1 MRMIEHTE
9 ALRAYLAK
17 RMQHYNVPGVSIG
30 VARPGEPQLF
40 VGAGVTNMN
49 APVPVDE
56 HTLFQIGSTTK
67 TFTALACVILFD
79 RGLLDLDTPLVELC
93 PDFRLPDAAATGA
106 VTVRMLLNHTG
117 GWDGDILLVEPVGGR
132 NDDALAR
139 LPAYMEGIAEQLTA
153 PGSLF
158 HYNNTGF
165 SLAGRVIE
173 VVSGRSYE
181 DFVREEIFE
190 PLQMME
196 SVFFAEEAIT
206 RPVAAGHNIHRR
218 VESGW
223 TLPRVSF
230 PAGQITSS
238 AADMLIYGR
247 FMLGDGAPLLSSE
260 AMHMLLTPT
269 VDVGGAQGGSHSC
282 GLSWFLRGGN
292 GGADAADEHDLRIC
306 HGGATN
312 GQLSGFALHRAG
324 SESLVINVMTNGA
337 KGRALA
343 DEVEDWVVERM
354 IGEVPKPQPLEL
366 PLPFSLMDY
375 VGVYANE
382 RSLSTVIVTADEEAG
397 TLTLTTEPNARV
409 RDWHTADAD
418 DEEIKQ
424 DEPWPPPTVVR
435 MIGRDHAQQG
445 IQFFR
450 GEAATAGGEEH
461 VVWLRNMRLLRKQK
475 VGARL

>member
-1 MRMIEHTE
+1 MR
-9 ALRAYLAK
+9 A
-17 RMQHYNVPGVSIG
+17 Q
-30 VARPGEPQLF
+30 
-40 VGAGVTNMN
+40 GVTNMD
-49 APVPVDE
+49 APLPVDE

-67 TFTALACVILFD
+67 TFTALACVILSD
-79 RGLLDLDTPLVELC
+79 RGLLDLDTPLVEIC
-93 PDFRLPDAAATGA
+93 QDFRLPDAAATGA

-117 GWDGDILLVEPVGGR
+117 GWDGDVLLVEPVGGR

-139 LPAYMEGIAEQLTA
+139 LPAYMQGIVEQLTA
-153 PGSLF
+153 PGTLF

-173 VVSGRSYE
+173 VVSGCSYE
-181 DFVREEIFE
+181 DFVRDEIFG
-190 PLQMME
+190 PLRMEE

-206 RPVAAGHNIHRR
+206 RPVAAGHSIHKR
-218 VESGW
+218 VEPGW

-230 PAGQITSS
+230 AAGQITSS

-247 FMLGDGAPLLSSE
+247 FMLGDGVPLLSSE

-282 GLSWFLRGGN
+282 GLSWFLRGGSD
-292 GGADAADEHDLRIC
+292 GANSSAPEPDLRIC

-324 SESLVINVMTNGA
+324 SESLIINVMTNGA
-337 KGRALA
+337 KGRALCG
-343 DEVEDWVVERM
+343 EVEDWLVEQLV
-354 IGEVPKPQPLEL
+354 GEVPQPQPLEL

-382 RSLSTVIVTADEEAG
+382 RSLSKVTVTADEKAG
-397 TLTLTTEPNARV
+397 TLTLTTEPNAPV
-409 RDWHTADAD
+409 QDWHTADAA
-418 DEEIKQ
+418 DEEIKK
-424 DEPWPPPTVVR
+424 EPWPAPTVVS
-435 MIGRDHAQQG
+435 MIARDHAQQG
-445 IQFFR
+445 VQFFR
-450 GEAATAGGEEH
+450 GEAATAGDEED

-475 VGARL
+475 VAPARL